1 MTIPALRVRE
11 DVKNSMGKKSNMPI
25 HKDEMETTFLIDGID
40 SEFVD
45 CYSCSAVYVRKL
57 KKIAEKLGI
66 AYTTPFEGGIRV
78 RLPIA
83 CILLRHPKKMSEEA
97 RAAASLRF
105 KATLARWEAG
115 KVPDDNSDN
124 NNDDEEE

>member
-1 MTIPALRVRE
+1 MSL
-11 DVKNSMGKKSNMPI
+11 
-25 HKDEMETTFLIDGID
+25 HKDEVETTFLIDGID

-45 CYSCSAVYVRKL
+45 CYSCSGVYVRKL

-83 CILLRHPKKMSEEA
+83 CLSLRHPRKMSAEA

-115 KVPDDNSDN
+115 EVIND
-124 NNDDEEE
+124 DDEENE